1 MDEMVSGSLA
11 RKFQAL
17 QQASTISF

>member
-1 MDEMVSGSLA
+1 MDEMVSGSVA
-11 RKFQAL
+11 KKFQAL